1 MFLKTSQ
8 EKEIASDTVGPAS
21 CLTFGGVASNGDDD
35 DVFVNTAIIAT
46 RSQTVSGTLDFGVRC
61 FTIAWASGRPR
72 KLSAKCVTVETEVI
86 AEVPLATPTMQA
98 VQESWMG
105 LATRRAIG
113 VWFGYHA
120 NLARRSAIQDDNVA
134 CIRDHFQ
141 QFIITITK
149 YDSSREG
156 LLVIA
161 GVMI

>member
-8 EKEIASDTVGPAS
+8 DKEIASDTAGPES
-21 CLTFGGVASNGDDD
+21 CLTFGGVTSNGCYYSYCS
-35 DVFVNTAIIAT
+35 T
-46 RSQTVSGTLDFGVRC
+46 RSQRVSGTLDFGVRC

-72 KLSAKCVTVETEVI
+72 KLSARCATVETEVI

-120 NLARRSAIQDDNVA
+120 NLARRSSIQDDNVA